1 MKIHPI
7 ARSAEPRSARVS
19 SSMTDV
25 PFVGREGELGAL
37 RACLA
42 DAGRG
47 RGRVLL
53 VGGEPGIGK
62 TRFVEAAVGE
72 ARTLGFAVALGACD
86 PYAGTPEYWPW
97 RQVHRALA
105 TPEGSGPLAPMAPL
119 LLGGELV
126 GDPASASNGPGAGG
140 APDQRRFLLFDSAAR
155 ALVRRA
161 RRQPVLF
168 VLEDLQWA
176 DRSSLLLLEFLAPRL
191 RSAAVVLLATYR
203 DLDVI
208 PDHPLYAALAA
219 VSRHPHTQRLVLRGL
234 EPDALARFVAATA
247 GLLPS
252 APVVEAMLRDT
263 GGNPFFVS
271 EVVRLLASE
280 GQLERLTADASGPLG
295 VPPSVREVIGQR
307 LARLSPAARDLLDLA
322 ATIGVEMPVAVLA
335 AATGQPAMQ
344 VLAALEEPLA
354 ARLVTE
360 VREDPGRWRF
370 THALVREV
378 LYEALGPARRAA
390 LHRAIGE
397 ALERLHGELDGP
409 HLDELAHH
417 FTCAAPGGSVEKA
430 VEYCTRAAVRAM
442 ERYGFDESA
451 RHYERALALV
461 PGTQQR
467 RRGELLLG
475 YARARKIAGDPHAA
489 GQSFFEAADLALRL
503 GDAEL
508 LAQAALRDGLWWAVT
523 SYADDQ
529 RAMALL
535 EEARTRLG
543 GGDSPLRAAVLAQLA
558 TGMAYAAGQLA
569 RGWALAGDAVAMA
582 RRLGDPVL
590 LVQCLVQQHQVGEH
604 PDGLARRREIVD
616 ELDRFAAAS
625 ARADLDCLVQ
635 WMRAVD
641 LLETGDRVSAEPHV
655 AACRRLADELRQPLH
670 LWNATRLRVTC
681 LLLEGRTAE
690 AKQGMHDALELGRQA
705 IGGLAIDGFL
715 AQRAELLWQQ
725 GRLEETVTLLET
737 GIRTRREERTLR
749 CGLALVLAELGV
761 GARARAELD
770 VLAASGIASW
780 PRGHHWLAQLSWLGR
795 AAAVL
800 GDRERARE
808 IYGLLSPYADRTVV
822 IGPSFF
828 CQGSV
833 ARGLGVLAGA
843 LERWDE
849 AMAHFETA
857 LAVDRRMGAAPY
869 VAFTER
875 DREAL
880 IRARDGAGGRSLPA
894 GRPLSSS
901 AEAPATSTV
910 PAARVFRC
918 EGNFWTVA
926 WDDAVV
932 RLKDTRGLQYLAQ
945 LLARPGQEVHV
956 LDLVAVVHAEP
967 GQAARRH
974 LASTDAGTVLDA
986 TARAAYRRRLVDLR
1000 DELAEAAAY
1009 GDLGR
1014 TDRLRAEME
1023 FLTEQLA
1030 SAMGIGGAARRVG
1043 GPSERAR
1050 SAVTQNI
1057 RSTLKRLVQALPVL
1071 DEPLAR
1077 RIRTGA
1083 FCAYEP
1089 DPSRPVAWRF

>member
-1 MKIHPI
+1 MKSHPI

-97 RQVHRALA
+97 RQVHRALR

-119 LLGGELV
+119 LLGEELV
-126 GDPASASNGPGAGG
+126 GDPTSASNGPGAGG

-155 ALVRRA
+155 ALVRRT

-234 EPDALARFVAATA
+234 EPDALARFV
-247 GLLPS
+247 
-252 APVVEAMLRDT
+252 
-263 GGNPFFVS
+263 VS

-360 VREDPGRWRF
+360 VHEDPRRWRF

-475 YARARKIAGDPHAA
+475 YARARKLAGDPHDA

-523 SYADDQ
+523 S
-529 RAMALL
+529 
-535 EEARTRLG
+535 
-543 GGDSPLRAAVLAQLA
+543 
-558 TGMAYAAGQLA
+558 
-569 RGWALAGDAVAMA
+569 
-582 RRLGDPVL
+582 
-590 LVQCLVQQHQVGEH
+590 
-604 PDGLARRREIVD
+604 
-616 ELDRFAAAS
+616 
-625 ARADLDCLVQ
+625 
-635 WMRAVD
+635 
-641 LLETGDRVSAEPHV
+641 
-655 AACRRLADELRQPLH
+655 
-670 LWNATRLRVTC
+670 
-681 LLLEGRTAE
+681 
-690 AKQGMHDALELGRQA
+690 
-705 IGGLAIDGFL
+705 
-715 AQRAELLWQQ
+715 
-725 GRLEETVTLLET
+725 
-737 GIRTRREERTLR
+737 
-749 CGLALVLAELGV
+749 
-761 GARARAELD
+761 
-770 VLAASGIASW
+770 
-780 PRGHHWLAQLSWLGR
+780 
-795 AAAVL
+795 
-800 GDRERARE
+800 
-808 IYGLLSPYADRTVV
+808 
-822 IGPSFF
+822 
-828 CQGSV
+828 
-833 ARGLGVLAGA
+833 
-843 LERWDE
+843 
-849 AMAHFETA
+849 
-857 LAVDRRMGAAPY
+857 
-869 VAFTER
+869 
-875 DREAL
+875 
-880 IRARDGAGGRSLPA
+880 
-894 GRPLSSS
+894 
-901 AEAPATSTV
+901 
-910 PAARVFRC
+910 
-918 EGNFWTVA
+918 
-926 WDDAVV
+926 
-932 RLKDTRGLQYLAQ
+932 
-945 LLARPGQEVHV
+945 
-956 LDLVAVVHAEP
+956 
-967 GQAARRH
+967 
-974 LASTDAGTVLDA
+974 
-986 TARAAYRRRLVDLR
+986 
-1000 DELAEAAAY
+1000 
-1009 GDLGR
+1009 
-1014 TDRLRAEME
+1014 
-1023 FLTEQLA
+1023 
-1030 SAMGIGGAARRVG
+1030 
-1043 GPSERAR
+1043 
-1050 SAVTQNI
+1050 
-1057 RSTLKRLVQALPVL
+1057 
-1071 DEPLAR
+1071 
-1077 RIRTGA
+1077 
-1083 FCAYEP
+1083 
-1089 DPSRPVAWRF
+1089 

>member
-1 MKIHPI
+1 MKSHPI
-7 ARSAEPRSARVS
+7 ARSAEPRSGRVS

-97 RQVHRALA
+97 RQGHR
-105 TPEGSGPLAPMAPL
+105 T
-119 LLGGELV
+119 
-126 GDPASASNGPGAGG
+126 
-140 APDQRRFLLFDSAAR
+140 
-155 ALVRRA
+155 
-161 RRQPVLF
+161 
-168 VLEDLQWA
+168 
-176 DRSSLLLLEFLAPRL
+176 
-191 RSAAVVLLATYR
+191 LATYR

-252 APVVEAMLRDT
+252 APVVEVMLRDT

-271 EVVRLLASE
+271 EVVRLLASQA
-280 GQLERLTADASGPLG
+280 QLGRLTADTSGPLG
-295 VPPSVREVIGQR
+295 VPPSVREVVGQR

-378 LYEALGPARRAA
+378 LYDALGPARRAA

-417 FTCAAPGGSVEKA
+417 FTCAAPGGSVEQA

-461 PGTQQR
+461 PGAQQR

-475 YARARKIAGDPHAA
+475 YARAREIAGDPHAA
-489 GQSFFEAADLALRL
+489 GQSFFEAAGLALRL

-535 EEARTRLG
+535 EEACTRLG

-590 LVQCLVQQHQVGEH
+590 LVQCLVQQHAVGQH
-604 PDGLARRREIVD
+604 PDGLARRRDIVD

-635 WMRAVD
+635 WMRAD
-641 LLETGDRVSAEPHV
+641 
-655 AACRRLADELRQPLH
+655 AAARSEEHTSELQSLAYLVCR
-670 LWNATRLRVTC
+670 
-681 LLLEGRTAE
+681 LLLEKKTRGRRSE
-690 AKQGMHDALELGRQA
+690 
-705 IGGLAIDGFL
+705 I
-715 AQRAELLWQQ
+715 
-725 GRLEETVTLLET
+725 
-737 GIRTRREERTLR
+737 
-749 CGLALVLAELGV
+749 
-761 GARARAELD
+761 
-770 VLAASGIASW
+770 
-780 PRGHHWLAQLSWLGR
+780 GR
-795 AAAVL
+795 A
-800 GDRERARE
+800 
-808 IYGLLSPYADRTVV
+808 
-822 IGPSFF
+822 
-828 CQGSV
+828 
-833 ARGLGVLAGA
+833 
-843 LERWDE
+843 
-849 AMAHFETA
+849 
-857 LAVDRRMGAAPY
+857 
-869 VAFTER
+869 
-875 DREAL
+875 
-880 IRARDGAGGRSLPA
+880 
-894 GRPLSSS
+894 
-901 AEAPATSTV
+901 
-910 PAARVFRC
+910 
-918 EGNFWTVA
+918 
-926 WDDAVV
+926 
-932 RLKDTRGLQYLAQ
+932 
-945 LLARPGQEVHV
+945 HV
-956 LDLVAVVHAEP
+956 
-967 GQAARRH
+967 
-974 LASTDAGTVLDA
+974 
-986 TARAAYRRRLVDLR
+986 
-1000 DELAEAAAY
+1000 
-1009 GDLGR
+1009 
-1014 TDRLRAEME
+1014 
-1023 FLTEQLA
+1023 
-1030 SAMGIGGAARRVG
+1030 
-1043 GPSERAR
+1043 
-1050 SAVTQNI
+1050 
-1057 RSTLKRLVQALPVL
+1057 
-1071 DEPLAR
+1071 
-1077 RIRTGA
+1077 
-1083 FCAYEP
+1083 
-1089 DPSRPVAWRF
+1089 

>member
-1 MKIHPI
+1 
-7 ARSAEPRSARVS
+7 
-19 SSMTDV
+19 MTGV
-25 PFVGREGELGAL
+25 PFVGREVELRAL
-37 RACLA
+37 RAGLA
-42 DAGRG
+42 DAARG
-47 RGRVLL
+47 RGRILL

-62 TRFVEAAVGE
+62 TRLAEAAGGE
-72 ARTLGFAVALGACD
+72 ARALGFAVALGACD
-86 PYAGTPEYWPW
+86 PCAGTPEYWPW
-97 RQVHRALA
+97 RQVHHALI
-105 TPEGSGPLAPMAPL
+105 TPEGGEPLPPTAPVL
-119 LLGGELV
+119 LEGMLMSDL
-126 GDPASASNGPGAGG
+126 ASAANRPGSDGI
-140 APDQRRFLLFDSAAR
+140 PEQRRFQLFDIAAR
-155 ALVRRA
+155 AIVRRS
-161 RRQPVLF
+161 RRQPVLL

-191 RSAAVVLLATYR
+191 RSAAIVLLATYR
-203 DLDVI
+203 DLDAI

-219 VSRHPHTQRLVLRGL
+219 VSRHAHTQRLVLRGL
-234 EPDALARFVAATA
+234 DADALARFVAATA
-247 GLLPS
+247 GLPPS
-252 APVVEAMLRDT
+252 EPAVEAMLRDT

-280 GQLERLTADASGPLG
+280 AQLERLAAGASVPLG
-295 VPPSVREVIGQR
+295 VPPSVREVTAQR
-307 LARLSPAARDLLDLA
+307 LARLSPAARELLDLA
-322 ATIGVEMPVAVLA
+322 ATIGVEIPVAVLA
-335 AATGQPAMQ
+335 SATGQPPIQ

-370 THALVREV
+370 THALVREA
-378 LYEALGPARRAA
+378 LYDALGPARRAA

-417 FTCAAPGGSVEKA
+417 FTCAAPGGAVDKA

-451 RHYERALALV
+451 RHYERALALL
-461 PGTQQR
+461 PGTQQH

-475 YARARKIAGDPHAA
+475 HARARKIAGDPQAA
-489 GQSFFEAADLALRL
+489 GQAFFEAAELGLRL

-529 RAMALL
+529 RVMALL

-543 GGDSPLRAAVLAQLA
+543 GEDSPLRAAVLAYLA
-558 TGMAYAAGQLA
+558 TGLAYAAGELD
-569 RGWALAGDAVAMA
+569 RGWAVAADAVAMA
-582 RRLGDPVL
+582 RRLGDPSL
-590 LVQCLVQQHQVGEH
+590 LVQCLVLQHQVGQH
-604 PDGLARRREIVD
+604 PDGLARRREIAD

-635 WMRAVD
+635 WMRAID
-641 LLETGDRVSAEPHV
+641 LLEIGDRVGAEPHV
-655 AACRRLADELRQPLH
+655 AACRRLADEVRQPLH
-670 LWNATRLRVTC
+670 LWNAARLRVTC

-690 AKQGMHDALELGRQA
+690 AKQGMHDTLELGRQA
-705 IGGLAIDGFL
+705 VGGLAIDGFL

-725 GRLEETVTLLET
+725 GRLTETIALLET
-737 GIRTRREERTLR
+737 GIATRREERTLR
-749 CGLALVLAELGV
+749 CGLALVLAEQ
-761 GARARAELD
+761 GAVVRARAEVD
-770 VLAASGIASW
+770 ALAASGIASW

-795 AAAVL
+795 AAAVV
-800 GDRERARE
+800 GDRERAAE
-808 IYGLLSPYADRTVV
+808 IYTLLSPYADRTVV

-833 ARGLGVLAGA
+833 ARGLGVLAGT

-849 AMAHFETA
+849 SMAHFETA
-857 LAVDRRMGAAPY
+857 LAVDRGMGAAPY

-875 DREAL
+875 DRETV
-880 IRARDGAGGRSLPA
+880 IRARDGALPA
-894 GRPLSSS
+894 RQPASSS
-901 AEAPATSTV
+901 MEAPATPTV
-910 PAARVFRC
+910 PAARVFRR

-932 RLKDTRGLQYLAQ
+932 RLKDNRGLQYLAQ
-945 LLARPGQEVHV
+945 LLARPGEEVHV
-956 LDLVAVVHAEP
+956 LDLVAAVHAEP

-974 LASTDAGTVLDA
+974 LASADAGTVLDA
-986 TARAAYRRRLVDLR
+986 TARAAYRRRLADLR
-1000 DELAEAAAY
+1000 DELEDAAAY

-1023 FLTEQLA
+1023 FLTEELA
-1030 SAMGIGGAARRVG
+1030 SAMGIGGSARRVG

-1057 RSTLKRLVQALPVL
+1057 RSALKRLVQALPAL
-1071 DEPLAR
+1071 DAPLAR

-1083 FCAYEP
+1083 FCVYEP
-1089 DPSRPVAWRF
+1089 DPSRPVAWRL

>member
-1 MKIHPI
+1 
-7 ARSAEPRSARVS
+7 
-19 SSMTDV
+19 
-25 PFVGREGELGAL
+25 
-37 RACLA
+37 
-42 DAGRG
+42 
-47 RGRVLL
+47 
-53 VGGEPGIGK
+53 
-62 TRFVEAAVGE
+62 
-72 ARTLGFAVALGACD
+72 
-86 PYAGTPEYWPW
+86 
-97 RQVHRALA
+97 
-105 TPEGSGPLAPMAPL
+105 MAPL
-119 LLGGELV
+119 LLGEELV

-140 APDQRRFLLFDSAAR
+140 APDQRRFLLFDNAAR

-252 APVVEAMLRDT
+252 APVIEAMLRDT

-360 VREDPGRWRF
+360 AREDPGRWRF

-390 LHRAIGE
+390 LHRAIGD

-409 HLDELAHH
+409 HLDELAHPC
-417 FTCAAPGGSVEKA
+417 TCAAPGGSVEKA

-475 YARARKIAGDPHAA
+475 YARARKIAGDPQAA

-535 EEARTRLG
+535 EEACTRLG
-543 GGDSPLRAAVLAQLA
+543 GGDSPLRAAVLAQLATGMAYAAGQLARGWALAGDAVAMARRLGDPVLLVQCLVQQHQVGEHPDGLARRREIVDERDRFAAASARPDLRSRAAVRAQLA

-641 LLETGDRVSAEPHV
+641 LLETGDRVGAEPHV

-705 IGGLAIDGFL
+705 LGGLAIDGFL

-725 GRLEETVTLLET
+725 GRLAATVTLLET

-749 CGLALVLAELGV
+749 CGLALVLAEHGAV
-761 GARARAELD
+761 ARARAELD
-770 VLAASGIASW
+770 VLAASGIGSW

-800 GDRERARE
+800 GDRVRARE
-808 IYGLLSPYADRTVV
+808 IYGLLSPYADRTVM

-833 ARGLGVLAGA
+833 
-843 LERWDE
+843 
-849 AMAHFETA
+849 
-857 LAVDRRMGAAPY
+857 
-869 VAFTER
+869 
-875 DREAL
+875 
-880 IRARDGAGGRSLPA
+880 RS
-894 GRPLSSS
+894 
-901 AEAPATSTV
+901 E
-910 PAARVFRC
+910 
-918 EGNFWTVA
+918 E
-926 WDDAVV
+926 
-932 RLKDTRGLQYLAQ
+932 
-945 LLARPGQEVHV
+945 
-956 LDLVAVVHAEP
+956 
-967 GQAARRH
+967 
-974 LASTDAGTVLDA
+974 
-986 TARAAYRRRLVDLR
+986 
-1000 DELAEAAAY
+1000 
-1009 GDLGR
+1009 
-1014 TDRLRAEME
+1014 
-1023 FLTEQLA
+1023 
-1030 SAMGIGGAARRVG
+1030 RRVG
-1043 GPSERAR
+1043 KEWR
-1050 SAVTQNI
+1050 S
-1057 RSTLKRLVQALPVL
+1057 RWP
-1071 DEPLAR
+1071 E
-1077 RIRTGA
+1077 
-1083 FCAYEP
+1083 
-1089 DPSRPVAWRF
+1089 

>member
-1 MKIHPI
+1 MN
-7 ARSAEPRSARVS
+7 
-19 SSMTDV
+19 DV
-25 PFVGREGELGAL
+25 PFVGREAEVGAL

-42 DAGRG
+42 EAERG
-47 RGRVLL
+47 RGRLLL

-62 TRFVEAAVGE
+62 TRFVEAAMDE
-72 ARTLGFAVALGACD
+72 ARTLGFAIALGACD
-86 PYAGTPEYWPW
+86 PCAGTPEYWPW
-97 RQVHRALA
+97 RQVHHALT
-105 TPEGSGPLAPMAPL
+105 TPEGGEPLPPTAPVL
-119 LLGGELV
+119 LEGMLV
-126 GDPASASNGPGAGG
+126 DDLAKASNGPGSDGM
-140 APDQRRFLLFDSAAR
+140 PDQRRFQLFDIAAR
-155 ALVRRA
+155 ALVRRT
-161 RRQPVLF
+161 RRQPGLL
-168 VLEDLQWA
+168 VLEDLHWA
-176 DRSSLLLLEFLAPRL
+176 DRSSLLLLEFLAPRF
-191 RSAAVVLLATYR
+191 RSAAIVLLATYR

-219 VSRHPHTQRLVLRGL
+219 VSRHAHTQRLVLRGL
-234 EPDALARFVAATA
+234 ESDELAHFVEVMAR
-247 GLLPS
+247 LRPS
-252 APVVEAMLRDT
+252 SAVVEAMLRDT

-271 EVVRLLASE
+271 EVVRLLASRM
-280 GQLERLTADASGPLG
+280 QLGRLTASVFDSLG
-295 VPPSVREVIGQR
+295 VPPSVREVTGQR
-307 LARLSPAARDLLDLA
+307 LARLSPAVRDLLDLA
-322 ATIGVEMPVAVLA
+322 ATIGLEIPVAVLA
-335 AATGQPAMQ
+335 EAAGQPAMQ

-360 VREDPGRWRF
+360 VREDPGRVRF

-390 LHRAIGE
+390 LHRAIGT

-417 FTCAAPGGSVEKA
+417 FAGAAPGGSVEKA
-430 VEYCTRAAVRAM
+430 VEYCTRSAVRAM

-461 PGTQQR
+461 PGAQQR

-475 YARARKIAGDPHAA
+475 LARARKMAGDPQAA
-489 GQSFFEAADLALRL
+489 GRSFFEAADLALRL

-508 LAQAALRDGLWWAVT
+508 LAEAALRDGLWWAVT
-523 SYADDQ
+523 SHADDQ

-535 EEARTRLG
+535 EDAVTRLDDL
-543 GGDSPLRAAVLAQLA
+543 DSPLRAAVLAQLA
-558 TGMAYAAGQLA
+558 TGMAYAAGQLD
-569 RGWALAGDAVAMA
+569 RGSALAADAVAMA
-582 RRLGDPVL
+582 RRLGDPAL
-590 LVQCLVQQHQVGEH
+590 LVQCLVQQHQVAQH
-604 PDGLARRREIVD
+604 PDGLPQRREIVD

-635 WMRAVD
+635 WMRATD
-641 LLETGDRVSAEPHV
+641 RLEVGDRLGAEPHV
-655 AACRRLADELRQPLH
+655 VACGRLAEELRQPLH
-670 LWNATRLRVTC
+670 LWNAARLRVTC
-681 LLLEGRTAE
+681 LLLEGRNVE
-690 AKQGMHDALELGRQA
+690 AKQGMHDGLELGRQA
-705 IGGLAIDGFL
+705 LGGLAIDGLL

-737 GIRTRREERTLR
+737 GIRTRHEERTLR
-749 CGLALVLAELGV
+749 CGLALVLAEQGSV
-761 GARARAELD
+761 ARARAELD

-795 AAAVL
+795 AAAVV
-800 GDRERARE
+800 GDRERAAE
-808 IYGLLSPYADRTVV
+808 VYDLLSPYADRTVV

-849 AMAHFETA
+849 SMAHFETA
-857 LAVDRRMGAAPY
+857 LAVDRAMGAAPY
-869 VAFTER
+869 VALTER
-875 DREAL
+875 DRESV

-894 GRPLSSS
+894 RQPPFSSL
-901 AEAPATSTV
+901 EAPATPTV
-910 PAARVFRC
+910 PAIRIFRR

-926 WDDAVV
+926 WGDAVV
-932 RLKDTRGLQYLAQ
+932 RLKDNRGLQYLAQ
-945 LLARPGQEVHV
+945 LLARPGQEIHV
-956 LDLVAVVHAEP
+956 LDLVAAVHAEP

-974 LASTDAGTVLDA
+974 LASADAGTVLDA
-986 TARAAYRRRLVDLR
+986 AARAAYRRRLTDLR
-1000 DELAEAAAY
+1000 NELEEAAAY

-1023 FLTEQLA
+1023 FLTEELA
-1030 SAMGIGGAARRVG
+1030 SAMGIGGSPRRVG

-1057 RSTLKRLVQALPVL
+1057 RSALKRLVQALPVL
-1071 DEPLAR
+1071 DAPLAR

-1083 FCAYEP
+1083 FCVFEP
-1089 DPSRPVAWRF
+1089 DPSRPVPWEL

>member
-1 MKIHPI
+1 MKSPPI
-7 ARSAEPRSARVS
+7 APSAESRSALPPSGTA
-19 SSMTDV
+19 DV
-25 PFVGREGELGAL
+25 PFVGRETELGVL
-37 RACLA
+37 RTCLT
-42 DAGRG
+42 DARRG

-72 ARTLGFAVALGACD
+72 ARSLGFAVAQGACD

-97 RQVHRALA
+97 RQVHRALG
-105 TPEGSGPLAPMAPL
+105 TPEGSEPLAPTAPL
-119 LLGGELV
+119 WLGGELV
-126 GDPASASNGPGAGG
+126 DDPTGDPGAGG
-140 APDQRRFLLFDSAAR
+140 APDQRRFRLFDGAAR
-155 ALVRRA
+155 ALA
-161 RRQPVLF
+161 RRTRREPVLL

-176 DRSSLLLLEFLAPRL
+176 DRSSLLLLEFVAPRL
-191 RSAAVVLLATYR
+191 RTVPIVLLGTYR
-203 DLDVI
+203 DLDVV
-208 PDHPLYAALAA
+208 PDHPLYVALAE
-219 VSRHPHTQRLVLRGL
+219 VSRHSHTERLVLRGL
-234 EPDALARFVAATA
+234 EADALARFVAATA
-247 GLLPS
+247 GIVPS
-252 APVVEAMLRDT
+252 ASAVETMLRDT

-271 EVVRLLASE
+271 EVVRLLASRA
-280 GQLERLTADASGPLG
+280 QLERLTADASGPLG

-307 LARLSPAARDLLDLA
+307 LARLSPTGRELLELA
-322 ATIGVEMPVAVLA
+322 ATIGVEMPVALLA
-335 AATGQPAMQ
+335 SATGQPAMR

-354 ARLVTE
+354 ARLVRE
-360 VREDPGRWRF
+360 VRGDPGRWRF

-378 LYEALGPARRAA
+378 LYQALGPARRAA
-390 LHRAIGE
+390 LHHAIGE

-417 FTCAAPGGSVEKA
+417 FACAAPGGSAERA
-430 VEYCTRAAVRAM
+430 VAYSARAAARAM

-461 PGTQQR
+461 PGTGQR

-475 YARARKIAGDPHAA
+475 HARARKTAGDPQTA
-489 GQSFFEAADLALRL
+489 GRSFFEAADLALRL
-503 GDAEL
+503 GDADL
-508 LAQAALRDGLWWAVT
+508 LAEAALRDGLWWAVT
-523 SYADDQ
+523 SHADDQ

-535 EEARTRLG
+535 EEACARLG
-543 GGDSPLRAAVLAQLA
+543 GADSPLRAAVLAQLG
-558 TGMAYAAGQLA
+558 TGMAYAAGQLD
-569 RGWALAGDAVAMA
+569 RGSELAADAVAMA

-590 LVQCLVQQHQVGEH
+590 LVQCLFQQHQVAEH
-604 PDGLARRREIVD
+604 PDGLALRRQIAD
-616 ELDRFAAAS
+616 ELDRFAVAS

-635 WMRAVD
+635 WMRAID
-641 LLETGDRVSAEPHV
+641 LLEVGDRGGAETHV

-681 LLLEGRTAE
+681 LLLEGHTAE

-705 IGGLAIDGFL
+705 LGGLAVDGFL

-725 GRLEETVTLLET
+725 GRLEETITLLET

-749 CGLALVLAELGV
+749 CGLVLVLAEQGAV
-761 GARARAELD
+761 ARARAQLD
-770 VLAASGIASW
+770 VLAAGGIASW

-795 AAAVL
+795 AAAVV
-800 GDRERARE
+800 GDRARAAA
-808 IYGLLSPYADRTVV
+808 IYDLLAPYADRTVM

-857 LAVDRRMGAAPY
+857 LAVDRGMGAAPY

-875 DREAL
+875 DREAVA
-880 IRARDGAGGRSLPA
+880 RARDVASGRSLPA
-894 GRPLSSS
+894 EGLRSSPAEVP
-901 AEAPATSTV
+901 AEA
-910 PAARVFRC
+910 AAPVFRR
-918 EGNFWTVA
+918 EGNFWTIS
-926 WDDAVV
+926 WDGPVV
-932 RLKDTRGLQYLAQ
+932 RLKDTRGLRYVAQ

-956 LDLVAVVHAEP
+956 LDLVAAVQAEP
-967 GQAARRH
+967 GQAVRRQ
-974 LASTDAGTVLDA
+974 LASADAGAVLDA
-986 TARAAYRRRLVDLR
+986 TARAAYRQRLVDLR
-1000 DELAEAAAY
+1000 DELEEAASY

-1014 TDRLRAEME
+1014 SDRLRVEME

-1030 SAMGIGGAARRVG
+1030 SALGVGGTARRVG

-1071 DEPLAR
+1071 DERLAR

-1089 DPSRPVAWRF
+1089 DPSRPVAWRL